1 MKKKIL
7 IAGILI
13 AGLLLLGVYFYMYQ
27 YHRDIETEEAK
38 FVLTVKDL
46 QSQFAS
52 DAVAAN
58 AKYLDKTIEV
68 SGTITNIDQASHSL
82 VLDEKLSAVFKDS
95 VLGDIKLQSSVKI
108 KGRLLGYDDLLEE
121 LKLDEASFAE

>member
-13 AGLLLLGVYFYMYQ
+13 IILLSIGVYFYMYQ
-27 YHRDIETEEAK
+27 NHRDISTEEAK
-38 FVLTVKDL
+38 FVMTVKDL
-46 QSQFAS
+46 QSEFVS
-52 DAVAAN
+52 DAVGAN

-68 SGTITNIDQASHSL
+68 SGIVTSIDVDSHSI

-95 VLGDIKLQSSVKI
+95 VLGDITLQNSIKV
-108 KGRLLGYDDLLEE
+108 KGRFLGYDDLLEE
-121 LKLDEASFAE
+121 LKLDEASLSK

>member
-13 AGLLLLGVYFYMYQ
+13 IGLLSIGVYFYMYKD
-27 YHRDIETEEAK
+27 HRDIATEEAK
-38 FVLTVKDL
+38 FVMTVKDL
-46 QSQFAS
+46 QAQFVS
-52 DAVAAN
+52 DAVGAN

-68 SGTITNIDQASHSL
+68 SGVVTSIDIASHSV

-95 VLGDIKLQSSVKI
+95 VLSGINLHNSIKI
-108 KGRLLGYDDLLEE
+108 KGRFLGYDDLLEE
-121 LKLDEASFAE
+121 LKLDEASFSE